1 MAVIVARLIWTSI
14 WKDHWL
20 TASHAGYVVGFLCV
34 WRISALKSCS
44 ASTAFISQETYID
57 VVLSC
62 QHAVLLIKATRDF
75 TPNRAVHLELSGSD
89 CCCEDFFSAKGS
101 FVANKQESNFQD
113 LRRNASKMN
122 RLIEITSDGL
132 ILQSDIKSRRISGW
146 KTVVLKTTKMTDPWL
161 SNSTLLML
169 S

>member
-1 MAVIVARLIWTSI
+1 MERSLTDSFPCWLCSWIPLCMENFSLEILLSIHCFYIAGDLYWCRSVVSTRSPTNKSHQRLYPKPGSTFKTIRLRLLLWRF
-14 WKDHWL
+14 
-20 TASHAGYVVGFLCV
+20 FL
-34 WRISALKSCS
+34 S
-44 ASTAFISQETYID
+44 
-57 VVLSC
+57 
-62 QHAVLLIKATRDF
+62 
-75 TPNRAVHLELSGSD
+75 
-89 CCCEDFFSAKGS
+89 S